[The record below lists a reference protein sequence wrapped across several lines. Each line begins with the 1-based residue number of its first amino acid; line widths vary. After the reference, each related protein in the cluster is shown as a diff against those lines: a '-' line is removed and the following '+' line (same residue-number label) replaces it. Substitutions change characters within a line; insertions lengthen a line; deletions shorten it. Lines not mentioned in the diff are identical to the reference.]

1 MSYTQMITL
10 RMCVLKMLMSLWKNW
25 TKYEEYFLNGFRTI
39 FSKSNTDKYHLNLS
53 MDETFSINI
62 DNEAIKNSIYKK
74 MLGFILNKR
83 LGFDTH
89 VTNICNRVSKDLH
102 T

>member
-1 MSYTQMITL
+1 
-10 RMCVLKMLMSLWKNW
+10 
-25 TKYEEYFLNGFRTI
+25 
-39 FSKSNTDKYHLNLS
+39 

-74 MLGFILNKR
+74 MLGVILNNR

>member
-1 MSYTQMITL
+1 
-10 RMCVLKMLMSLWKNW
+10 MCVLKMLMSLWKNW

-53 MDETFSINI
+53 MDETFSINT
-62 DNEAIKNSIYKK
+62 DKEAIKNSIYKK
-74 MLGFILNKR
+74 MLGVILNKR

-89 VTNICNRVSKDLH
+89 TTNICNRVSKDLH

>member
-1 MSYTQMITL
+1 
-10 RMCVLKMLMSLWKNW
+10 
-25 TKYEEYFLNGFRTI
+25 
-39 FSKSNTDKYHLNLS
+39 

-62 DNEAIKNSIYKK
+62 DNGAIKNSIYKK
-74 MLGFILNKR
+74 MLGVILNKR

-89 VTNICNRVSKDLH
+89 IITNICNRVSKDLH